1 MANQTIVKT
10 IVIREEQSQIKTIVV
25 NKGPKGTT
33 GSIANFQAITR
44 SFTLTPQNIIDKSIY
59 LNPSPANNDVLLV
72 PDGGT
77 TQIFGLQ
84 YTLINNNQISWAN
97 MGLDGFLEEGDV
109 LYVTYQVET

>member
-10 IVIREEQSQIKTIVV
+10 IVLREEQSKVKTIVL

-33 GSIANFQAITR
+33 GSIASYQAVTKT
-44 SFTLTPQNIIDKSIY
+44 FTLNSNNIANKN
-59 LNPSPANNDVLLV
+59 LFLSPPPVNNDVLLV

-77 TQIFGLQ
+77 TQILGLQ
-84 YTLINNNQISWAN
+84 YALINKNEISWAN

-109 LYVTYQVET
+109 LYITYQVET